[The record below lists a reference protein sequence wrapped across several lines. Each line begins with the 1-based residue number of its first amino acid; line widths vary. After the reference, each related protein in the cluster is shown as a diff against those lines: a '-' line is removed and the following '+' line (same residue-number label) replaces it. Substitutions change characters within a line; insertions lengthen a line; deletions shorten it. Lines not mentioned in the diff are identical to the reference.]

1 MTHCDSYMTIIYLD
15 YESIPANHLK
25 TNLIHCSS
33 LFCRLATKILLRHF
47 YFLSHLGLRTYWVSL
62 DFLQMKQMMVR
73 PREVS
78 RLLFE
83 PFPVAVPQ
91 RFRSRNSNIYRREN
105 VTVKKAA
112 WTTSSKL
119 VGCPAFKSCRKRL
132 LNLFFNGPEPDNSQL
147 TAKWFTCYMMGFFTI
162 MLNLIWVIC
171 CRYLEW
177 MLVDWLES

>member
-1 MTHCDSYMTIIYLD
+1 MTIIYLD

-33 LFCRLATKILLRHF
+33 LLRRLATKILLRHF
-47 YFLSHLGLRTYWVSL
+47 YFLSHLALRSYWISL
-62 DFLQMKQMMVR
+62 DFLQMKQMMAR
-73 PREVS
+73 PCEVS

-112 WTTSSKL
+112 WATSSKL
-119 VGCPAFKSCRKRL
+119 VGCPAFESRRKHL
-132 LNLFFNGPEPDNSQL
+132 LNLFFNGPEPDSSTIANWRPSGL
-147 TAKWFTCYMMGFFTI
+147 PATWWVSFYYHAKFDLG
-162 MLNLIWVIC
+162 
-171 CRYLEW
+171 YLLSIIRVECW
-177 MLVDWLES
+177 